1 MELIPGAIPQD
12 RAPQGMAPQGTPH
25 QGLSL
30 QGMVPR
36 GMAQQGM
43 SLQGTVPRGMTYGKE
58 LVSQLFSYWP
68 YRLLMDQFFT
78 ALKVG

>member
-25 QGLSL
+25 
-30 QGMVPR
+30 
-36 GMAQQGM
+36 QGM